1 MSVESTPVS
10 VETPHL
16 GTTST
21 DVAHV
26 KRIWKVFWILLI
38 LTVLELALGLTIYFI
53 DLGPNPN
60 ESLVLVIK
68 GVICIFTL
76 AKAFYIISIFMHLGD
91 EVRTMVMSLALPALL
106 FIWFVIAFIADGA
119 SFKNLR
125 NTDAGIHKYHPTP
138 QQFHHPVAEPAE
150 KSDKKLD

>member
-106 FIWFVIAFIADGA
+106 FVWFVIAFIADGA
-119 SFKNLR
+119 SFRNLR